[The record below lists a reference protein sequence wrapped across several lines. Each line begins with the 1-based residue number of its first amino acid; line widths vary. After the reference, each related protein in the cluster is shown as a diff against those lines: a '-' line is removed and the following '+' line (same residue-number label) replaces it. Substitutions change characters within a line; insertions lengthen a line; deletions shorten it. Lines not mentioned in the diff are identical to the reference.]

1 MLILPLS
8 KSDLR
13 MKDCNYKWPSIKWPK
28 NHIIKGVCS
37 CVYREMNSA
46 AKWAANP
53 ADKEHRVCQ
62 RS

>member
-1 MLILPLS
+1 
-8 KSDLR
+8 
-13 MKDCNYKWPSIKWPK
+13 
-28 NHIIKGVCS
+28 
-37 CVYREMNSA
+37 MNSA